1 MAPLQ
6 HHAPTVSSYTP
17 TSRSTS
23 TRSMSTRAA
32 APSLQPSLQ
41 LAMVGADRVRPS
53 AATRPLT
60 PVTRDALLDALRSER
75 KRLDELVSTLR
86 RQRSAVGTDDLLVV
100 DDTVFATHRILSTL
114 GQARVRRRQINR
126 LVVGVDELPARD
138 LEDALGSQ
146 MDDDLRTACA
156 DLQASAAVLA
166 REVDVNRRVLRDAL
180 ANGDAQARTLAG
192 AASPATAPSGG
203 ALLNRTA

>member
-6 HHAPTVSSYTP
+6 HHAPTVQPSYTP
-17 TSRSTS
+17 MSRSA
-23 TRSMSTRAA
+23 STRAPG
-32 APSLQPSLQ
+32 PSLQPSLQ

-75 KRLDELVSTLR
+75 KLLDDLVTTLR
-86 RQRSAVGTDDLLVV
+86 RQRSAVGTDDLQVV
-100 DDTVFATHRILSTL
+100 DDTVFATHRILATL

-126 LVVGVDELPARD
+126 MVVGVDELPARD
-138 LEDALGSQ
+138 LEEALGSQ
-146 MDDDLRTACA
+146 MDDELRAACA
-156 DLQASAAVLA
+156 QLQASAGVLA

-180 ANGDAQARTLAG
+180 ANGDVQARTLAG
-192 AASPATAPSGG
+192 AASPSTPNGG
-203 ALLNRTA
+203 GLLNRTA